1 MGCNRKGAGGQ
12 MTSKRRPAAAVVRP
26 AAVIANSRSGGGS
39 AKPTPAEL
47 PVNLAT
53 LEWHRS
59 GTVVGSLEIA
69 FVAAGPDRDEDH
81 VHGGVPAH
89 RRDADWVLLR
99 VAGDPVDRV
108 LVYDR
113 NEWMCF
119 LDGVGRG
126 EFDLPAG

>member
-1 MGCNRKGAGGQ
+1 
-12 MTSKRRPAAAVVRP
+12 
-26 AAVIANSRSGGGS
+26 
-39 AKPTPAEL
+39 
-47 PVNLAT
+47 
-53 LEWHRS
+53 
-59 GTVVGSLEIA
+59 
-69 FVAAGPDRDEDH
+69 
-81 VHGGVPAH
+81 
-89 RRDADWVLLR
+89 